1 MISKEEMY
9 EFASQIAGITDSDLE
24 AYRGGGKTTKRRTV
38 SSKGKPAWV
47 APAGPIASV
56 RRNGKGSDSYESGT
70 VKNGSMVPNGITM
83 TKLPNGDWVQHYP
96 DGSTRTYGAPKYDK
110 NGKEIPGSGDPNYE
124 EVNRIATK
132 NHTQSLRNY
141 QKNGISLD
149 QEKCGGKMKKHK

>member
-24 AYRGGGKTTKRRTV
+24 AYRGGGKTTKRKVV

-47 APAGPIASV
+47 APAGPIANS
-56 RRNGKGSDSYESGT
+56 RIHGDKNGEDFYESGT
-70 VKNGSMVPNGITM
+70 PDMMPTGITM
-83 TKLPNGDWVQHYP
+83 TKKRNGDWVQKYP
-96 DGSTRTYGAPKYDK
+96 NGNTRTYVAPKRDK
-110 NGKEIPGSGDPNYE
+110 NGRIIPGSGDPDYE
-124 EVNRIATK
+124 YVNRVATK
-132 NHTQSLRNY
+132 NHRQSLRNY